1 MGKVARR
8 CYHSPSALANN
19 FLRSGASSAFAIGS
33 LAAGLPFLPS
43 AVRLCAMYSPLLIT
57 TNFIRHRARLGFVFI
72 VRACGIDAVAAA
84 ASPFV
89 NELEFRISAHPLL
102 LTLFSSA

>member
-1 MGKVARR
+1 ML
-8 CYHSPSALANN
+8 SPSVCVGKQFSEKRRILGVRHWLAGG
-19 FLRSGASSAFAIGS
+19 RASFFAERRAII
-33 LAAGLPFLPS
+33 
-43 AVRLCAMYSPLLIT
+43 CAMYSPLLIT

-84 ASPFV
+84 AVPPFV